1 MPSLMTFPTRII
13 HGRGAARELPAE
25 LKRAGAKERVF
36 VVTDHGILKANLL
49 RFVVPQLEQAGLKV
63 TVWPEAQANPDERN
77 VALGAEAFKAS
88 GADSIVGVGGGSALD
103 AAKAIALVAHHEG
116 SLSKYAESQNGESL
130 ITDQIPPLV
139 LVPTTAGTGTEVSRS
154 LVLMDRSLGAKMVIS
169 SDHLLADAAI
179 LDAELTVSLPAFA
192 TAVAGLDALGRNLE
206 AYLAKGDHPLADA
219 IALDGI
225 ARIAK
230 HLKAAVKNPRD
241 LDAREQLMLASA
253 FGSIAAQKGLGASN
267 SVARALL
274 PIAGTQHGLG
284 NAVMLTSVIHFNHAF
299 AEARMANVAVALGFD
314 SRAPATE
321 AAAACAKIIGDLR
334 HELGVPGKLSHV
346 GVKHEQI
353 PEIVEMALADL
364 SHLSSP
370 RPVGEVDFERMIN
383 DAF

>member
-36 VVTDHGILKANLL
+36 LVTDHGILKANLL
-49 RFVVPQLEQAGLKV
+49 RFIVPLLEQAGLKV

-77 VALGAEAFKAS
+77 VAMGAEAFKAS
-88 GADSIVGVGGGSALD
+88 GADSIVGVGRGSALD
-103 AAKAIALVAHHEG
+103 AAKAIALLAHHDG
-116 SLSKYAESQNGESL
+116 PLSRYAESQNGEAL
-130 ITDQIPPLV
+130 ITDQIPPLA
-139 LVPTTAGTGTEVSRS
+139 LVPTTAGTGSEVSRS
-154 LVLMDRSLGAKMVIS
+154 LVLVIEGVKTVIS

-219 IALDGI
+219 IALDGL
-225 ARIAK
+225 ARIAR

-299 AEARMANVAVALGFD
+299 AEARMANAAVALGFD
-314 SRAPATE
+314 SRAPAAE

-353 PEIVEMALADL
+353 PEIVERALADL